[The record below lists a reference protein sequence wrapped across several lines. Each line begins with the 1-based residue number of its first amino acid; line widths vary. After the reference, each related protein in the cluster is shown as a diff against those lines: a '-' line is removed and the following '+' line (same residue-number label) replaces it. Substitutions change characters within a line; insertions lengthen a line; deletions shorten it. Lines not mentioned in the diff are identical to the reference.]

1 MIKSM
6 QEILDKAADI
16 KTKTVAV
23 ACAADVEV
31 LEAIEKAR
39 KLNIVNAI
47 LVGTESEIVALL
59 KKVDGNANDYQII
72 DESDP
77 AEASRISVELVV
89 DGKADMV
96 MKGLVDSSVILRAV
110 LNKEKGLRTGSLLSH
125 ATAFEIPG
133 QKKIYYMTDGA
144 FNVSPTAE
152 DKKQIIQ
159 NSIAVANALGNK
171 KPNVAAICAVEKVN
185 PKMQATLD
193 AQQLV
198 EMYEKGEITGCV
210 VGGPFGLDN
219 AVSAEAA
226 KHKGINHPVAGN
238 ADILLMPMIEAGN
251 VFYKSMMFL
260 AGAKSASVV
269 CGAKKPVILT
279 SRADTFETKL
289 NSIALAALMA

>member
-6 QEILDKAADI
+6 KEILELAAS
-16 KTKTVAV
+16 KTTKTVAV
-23 ACAADVEV
+23 ACSADSEV

-39 KLNIVNAI
+39 QLDIVKAI
-47 LVGTESEIVALL
+47 LVGDKAKTEEIL
-59 KKVDGNANDYQII
+59 KSIGADASNYEII
-72 DESDP
+72 DEADM
-77 AEASRISVELVV
+77 AAASKISVELVV

-96 MKGLVDSSVILRAV
+96 MKGLVDSGIILKAV

-125 ATAFEIPG
+125 ATAFEIPNYDR
-133 QKKIYYMTDGA
+133 ILYMTDGA
-144 FNVSPTAE
+144 FNVAPTAA
-152 DKKQIIQ
+152 DKKQIIK
-159 NSIAVANALGNK
+159 NALAVPYALGNK
-171 KPNVAAICAVEKVN
+171 NPKVAAICAVEKVN

-193 AQQLV
+193 AQELV
-198 EMYEKGEITGCV
+198 QMYEKGEIEGCV

-219 AVSAEAA
+219 AVSLEAA
-226 KHKGINHPVAGN
+226 EHKGITHEVAGN

>member
-1 MIKSM
+1 MIKTM
-6 QEILDKAADI
+6 QEILDTAAKI
-16 KTKTVAV
+16 ETKTVAV
-23 ACAADVEV
+23 ACAEDKEV
-31 LEAIEKAR
+31 LEAIENAR

-47 LVGTESEIVALL
+47 LVGKKEDIISLL
-59 KKVDGNANDYQII
+59 KEVNGDESNYQII

-133 QKKIYYMTDGA
+133 QDKIYYMTDGA
-144 FNVSPTAE
+144 FNVTPNAD
-152 DKKQIIQ
+152 DKKQIIE
-159 NSIAVANALGNK
+159 NSLAVANALGNK
-171 KPNVAAICAVEKVN
+171 KPNVAVICAVEKVN

-198 EMYEKGEITGCV
+198 EMYEKGEIKGCV
-210 VGGPFGLDN
+210 VGGPFGFDN

-226 KHKGINHPVAGN
+226 KHKGITHPVAGN

-251 VFYKSMMFL
+251 IFYKSMMFL